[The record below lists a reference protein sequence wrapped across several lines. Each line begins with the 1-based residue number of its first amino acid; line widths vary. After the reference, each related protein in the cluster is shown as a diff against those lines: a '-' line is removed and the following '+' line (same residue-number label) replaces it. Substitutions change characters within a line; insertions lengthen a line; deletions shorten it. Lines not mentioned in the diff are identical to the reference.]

1 MLFER
6 IVVEMKKLLTFS
18 LIVLLASPIFVGCKS
33 GSSCF
38 TRNGSRVPSS
48 GSSCALFNRNANVEP
63 VSEGAFVGSDSALAS
78 SSPRI
83 VNAYPTNE
91 VVMMN
96 ATNAYSQ
103 CNPCTPSTCSPC
115 DPCTP
120 NQGSSVSQY
129 PSAVGSYGG
138 M

>member
-1 MLFER
+1 
-6 IVVEMKKLLTFS
+6 MKKLLTFS

-38 TRNGSRVPSS
+38 TRNGSRVPYS
-48 GSSCALFNRNANVEP
+48 GGGCALFNKNANVEP
-63 VSEGAFVGSDSALAS
+63 VSEGVVTSQDSALA

-120 NQGSSVSQY
+120 NQGSSVSQD
-129 PSAVGSYGG
+129 PSAVGAYGG